1 MHNFQHITPT
11 QRLFHG
17 GDSLQQMSR
26 ELDRVN
32 SRRAVIVCGRSLAA
46 HPTAFAMVRDALG
59 ERYAGTFDGVRAHS
73 PLPAVQSAAES
84 LSQLQADAVIAV
96 GGGSAIVTARAAAI
110 LLAEGPD
117 ARQLSTRREAN
128 GRLVSPKLT
137 APKLPQFVVPTTPT
151 TACVKAGSAVFDPTD
166 GSRLAMFDPKT
177 RTLALFVHPDLVAT
191 APNELVLSASLNTLA
206 MAVEGLESTSGNP
219 LSDADLM
226 HALRLIRQHLP
237 LKSGTDD
244 AAARGELVVAAMLCG
259 RGTDTAGGGIVSVLA
274 HAIGARFH
282 VENGI
287 ANAILLPHTMRFNA
301 AATFANASK
310 IAEALGQP
318 AQGQADAAVRAV
330 ESFLEKLPLPRR
342 LREVGVTRESL
353 DTIAEHAMSDW
364 FVQKNPRAVTGAAE
378 LAELLD
384 RAW

>member
-1 MHNFQHITPT
+1 MNNYQHLTAPL
-11 QRLFHG
+11 RLFHG
-17 GDSLQQMSR
+17 TDSLKPLGR
-26 ELDRVN
+26 ELDRTG

-46 HPTAFAMVRDALG
+46 HPTALSLVREALG
-59 ERYAGTFDGVRAHS
+59 ERYAGVFDGVRAHS
-73 PLPAVQSAAES
+73 PLPSVQGAAES

-117 ARQLSTRREAN
+117 ARKLSTSRGDD
-128 GRLVSPKLT
+128 GRLFSPKLA

-151 TACVKAGSAVFDPTD
+151 TAAVKAGSAVFDPTD
-166 GSRLAMFDPKT
+166 SSRLAMFDPKT
-177 RTLALFVHPDLVAT
+177 RAQALFLHPDLIAT
-191 APNELVLSASLNTLA
+191 APPELVVSASLNTLA
-206 MAVEGLESTSGNP
+206 MAVEGLESASGNP

-237 LKSGTDD
+237 LRSGSGD
-244 AAARGELVVAAMLCG
+244 AAARGELIVAAMLCG

-301 AATFANASK
+301 PATGANADK
-310 IAEALGQP
+310 IAEALGRP
-318 AQGQADAAVRAV
+318 GTDGPPAAVAAV
-330 ESFLEKLPLPRR
+330 ESFLERLPLPRT
-342 LREVGVTRESL
+342 LRELGVTRDSL
-353 DTIAEHAMSDW
+353 GLIAEHAMGDW
-364 FVQKNPRAVTGAAE
+364 FLQKNPRTVTCAAE